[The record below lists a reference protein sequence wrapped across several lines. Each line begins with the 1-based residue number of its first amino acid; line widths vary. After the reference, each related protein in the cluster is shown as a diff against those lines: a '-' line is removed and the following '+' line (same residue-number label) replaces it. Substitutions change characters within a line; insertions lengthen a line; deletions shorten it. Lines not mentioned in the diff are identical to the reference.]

1 MCYWFL
7 EYVYLGF
14 CCSHRQ
20 YAFLFD
26 FMGGWYGKYSPREVV
41 HFVAAWRNAVNFERN
56 GQMQDLDNI
65 MVGML

>member
-1 MCYWFL
+1 
-7 EYVYLGF
+7 
-14 CCSHRQ
+14 
-20 YAFLFD
+20 
-26 FMGGWYGKYSPREVV
+26 MGGWYGKYSPREVV